1 MKTGFP
7 PALSMMSNPP
17 RVLKIH
23 KKDKNQ
29 NLSLDSP
36 NSYGAKISIKK
47 IVIG

>member
-7 PALSMMSNPP
+7 PALSMKSNPP
-17 RVLKIH
+17 RVLNAH

-29 NLSLDSP
+29 ELSPDPLH
-36 NSYGAKISIKK
+36 YGAKISIKK